1 MPCGS
6 AREKSVF
13 VFQPLATLTVSFA
26 CASALSSPFAAEVI
40 SYDQGSNAVGSFT
53 DASTALGSAER
64 FTGEGVFPS
73 GVTPFNPAF
82 GADEVVSIG
91 SGGQLTLRMGTTIT
105 DDASH
110 AFGVDMIVFGNAGF
124 IDQSFFD
131 ADPNNDGTGVLGSA
145 PSLFGAGGIAEVWV
159 SADGSDWRLAATT
172 AIDLFPTL
180 GYQDYSVT
188 TPASEG
194 SVPTDFT
201 QAMDPSLG
209 LADLAG
215 LTYAELLDVYGSSG
229 GGVGIDI
236 SSTGLASAE
245 FVRFINNDSAAFE
258 IDAVA
263 AVPAPGPVALLAI
276 GLGLASRRSR
286 KI

>member
-1 MPCGS
+1 L
-6 AREKSVF
+6 F
-13 VFQPLATLTVSFA
+13 VFKSSVSLLIVFGCSGA
-26 CASALSSPFAAEVI
+26 AASPFAVEVV

-53 DASTALGSAER
+53 DANSALGSAER

-82 GADEVVSIG
+82 GADEVVSVG
-91 SGGQLTLRMGTTIT
+91 SGGQLTLRMGTAIS
-105 DDASH
+105 DLASNP
-110 AFGVDMIVFGNAGF
+110 FGVDFIMFGNAGF

-131 ADPNNDGTGVLGSA
+131 ADPGNDGTGVLGA
-145 PSLFGAGGIAEVWV
+145 NPSLFGAGGVAEVWV
-159 SADGSDWRLAATT
+159 SADGVQWELAAVT

-180 GYQDYSVT
+180 GYQDYDVT
-188 TPASEG
+188 TPGSEG

-201 QAMDPSLG
+201 RAMDPSLT

-215 LTYAELLDVYGSSG
+215 LSYAELLAVYGSSG

-236 SSTGLASAE
+236 SGTGLGSVE

-263 AVPAPGPVALLAI
+263 AVPTPGALLMLAG
-276 GLGLASRRSR
+276 GLGLAAPRYRR
-286 KI
+286 KA